1 MIEFECKRCH
11 WIRREPWELGDDIAH
26 HDGICQTCKASAA
39 LEGLHRQVIENNH
52 QFSAQILGLREERDR
67 LREERDSQQRVCIAE
82 MEKVN
87 QLRTRIA
94 KFEQFVE
101 WVKHAPVSSGV
112 CCCGDGMKNHASPLT
127 CGHEPVDEWDHALH
141 GWLKE
146 LGLSK

>member
-52 QFSAQILGLREERDR
+52 QFSAQILGLREERD
-67 LREERDSQQRVCIAE
+67 
-82 MEKVN
+82 
-87 QLRTRIA
+87 QLRARIA

-101 WVKHAPVSSGV
+101 WVEQAPVSSGV
-112 CCCGDGMKNHASPLT
+112 CCCGDYMENHSSPLT
-127 CGHEPVDEWDHALH
+127 CGHEPVDGWHHALH